1 MRLAGSFI
9 HHSIIALLLVLP
21 TAAWCEE
28 DNSEI
33 LEAGPCAEDE
43 IDAGDYCVKIVE
55 AEPEPPG
62 TPKATPFRR
71 ESMMPGVVR
80 RNNPA
85 KPAAAATPVPDVVV
99 SQSIP
104 APVVAQ
110 GGFGIQLG
118 AWSERKRAEEVGL
131 SIVETGIS
139 VVLSPLARG
148 DSVLWAT
155 IAGPYFSKEAA
166 QQHLQTLR
174 ADSRFPNAWIKSLKD
189 MRLEGIAPSGSPGA
203 EDLQ

>member
-1 MRLAGSFI
+1 MKLARSFI
-9 HHSIIALLLVLP
+9 CPSMLALLLIP
-21 TAAWCEE
+21 PSAAWCEE

-43 IDAGDYCVKIVE
+43 IDAGEYCVKIVE
-55 AEPEPPG
+55 AEPEPSG

-85 KPAAAATPVPDVVV
+85 KPAAAATPVPAVVI
-99 SQSIP
+99 SQTIP

-131 SIVETGIS
+131 SIVEEGIS
-139 VVLSPLARG
+139 VILSPLARG
-148 DSVLWAT
+148 DRVLWAT
-155 IAGPYFSKEAA
+155 IAGPYFSKDAA
-166 QQHLQTLR
+166 QQDFQVLR
-174 ADSRFPNAWIKSLKD
+174 ADNRFPKAWIKSLKD
-189 MRLEGIAPSGSPGA
+189 MRLEGIAPSGSRGV
-203 EDLQ
+203 EDRN

>member
-110 GGFGIQLG
+110 GGFGIQVG

-148 DSVLWAT
+148 DRVLWAT

-189 MRLEGIAPSGSPGA
+189 MRLEGIAPSGSPAA
-203 EDLQ
+203 EDLH